1 MTMLNVTD
9 VNFVAVLVAAAI
21 SFGYGFVYF
30 SERFAGKA
38 FQEIH
43 QTKTDVSMVQPMVL
57 EAVSLL
63 LLSWLIAVFYLLQ
76 MDHGMA
82 RGIGLLF
89 GAVMVIGYFSEAA
102 WSQKPAKLAVIN
114 SGYFIGVVVINL
126 LTQYFVRM
134 M

>member
-57 EAVSLL
+57 EAVSL

-126 LTQYFVRM
+126 LKQYFVRM